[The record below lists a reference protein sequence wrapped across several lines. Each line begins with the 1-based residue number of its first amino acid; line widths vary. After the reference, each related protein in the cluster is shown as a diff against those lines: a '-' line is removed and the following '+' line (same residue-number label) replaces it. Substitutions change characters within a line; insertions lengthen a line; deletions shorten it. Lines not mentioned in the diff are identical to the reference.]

1 MKLYNEIIE
10 SKKMTIDEAIDIID
24 KMYQDR
30 MKQIEEN
37 NTIYVGRLDNIKF
50 TNLEVAWVILLR
62 EVIKLKRELK
72 NSISKEKIESEIE
85 DLDLKISSC
94 EYADEDPE
102 EYKKEVEKEE
112 TILLGCKKIL
122 RQLLEE

>member
-1 MKLYNEIIE
+1 MKLYNEIME

-50 TNLEVAWVILLR
+50 TNLEVAGVILLR